1 MEPLFPKHRLL
12 KDIVAESDGLPL
24 YKAYLPGAGWVEGDG
39 RIAVRS
45 PIDGSTVAYSARV
58 SLESGLKSLSVVY
71 RSGRWSIRGLP
82 GERRLEALLRA
93 ADLMEEAFNDFVD
106 VLIAIAGKTRKQAE
120 GEVEASIDRL
130 RKAPLDL
137 RRLQGDYIPGD
148 WDRHTL
154 ESEALVRREPYGVV
168 MAIIP
173 FNYPL
178 FDTVNKVAYSM
189 LPGNAVIIKPTS
201 QNPLPSIMFV
211 RLLLEA
217 GIPQDS
223 IAVMPMPGGDAEKLA
238 ADRRISVVSLTGSSS
253 TGKRILAAA
262 GIKQYILE
270 LGGGDP
276 AIVLADADLRLAASK
291 VATGI
296 ASYAGQRCDAIKL
309 VLVEEPVYQEFRE
322 LLVRELR
329 SLKVGDPR
337 RSDTDVGPVISEEA
351 ADRMMEAVK
360 EAVEAGGRVLVGGR
374 RLGPTLVEPT
384 LVEVLDHDVLKGL
397 RLYREEVFAPVA
409 VITPFKSLDE
419 AVELAN
425 GRPYGL
431 DAAIFGENITR
442 IRRLIRLL
450 EVGAIYINE
459 YPRHGIGYYPYGGR
473 KDSGV
478 GREGIGYSIE
488 QVTALKTIVYNYRGR
503 GIWEYL

>member
-1 MEPLFPKHRLL
+1 MLPIPSHPLLRGIVSEREGVPLF
-12 KDIVAESDGLPL
+12 
-24 YKAYLPGAGWVEGDG
+24 KAYVPGEGWVEGDG
-39 RIAVRS
+39 IVTVRS
-45 PIDGSTVAYSARV
+45 PIDGSIVAYAARV
-58 SLESGLKSLSVVY
+58 SLERSLSALSTVY
-71 RSGRWSIRGLP
+71 RDGRWSIRGLP
-82 GERRLEALLRA
+82 GERRLEALLKA
-93 ADLMEEAFNDFVD
+93 SELMEEAFNDFVE
-106 VLIAIAGKTRKQAE
+106 VLVVVAGKTRRQAE

-130 RKAPLDL
+130 RKTPLDL

-168 MAIIP
+168 LAIIP

-178 FDTVNKVAYSM
+178 FDTVNKAAYSL
-189 LPGNAVIIKPTS
+189 LPGNTVIVKPPS

-217 GIPQDS
+217 GIPRDS
-223 IAVMPMPGGDAEKLA
+223 VAVLPMPGGEAGKLA

-253 TGKRILAAA
+253 TGKQILAVA
-262 GIKQYILE
+262 GVKQYILE

-276 AIVLADADLRLAASK
+276 AIVLDDADLRLAASK

-322 LLVRELR
+322 MLVRELR

-337 RSDTDVGPVISEEA
+337 RSDTDVGPLISEEA
-351 ADRMMEAVK
+351 ADRMIEAVR
-360 EAVEAGGRVLVGGR
+360 EAVDAGGRALVGGR

-384 LVEVLDHDVLKGL
+384 LIEILDHSVLKRL
-397 RLYREEVFAPVA
+397 TLYREEVFAPVA
-409 VITPFKSLDE
+409 VLTPFKSLDE

-431 DAAIFGENITR
+431 DAAIFGEDMAR

-478 GREGIGYSIE
+478 GREGIGYSVE

-503 GIWEYL
+503 GIWEYM